1 MNEPTLWMVCL
12 QAFAAVMVILF
23 AMTGLLRLLI
33 TLFPENK
40 PEADVALMSALT
52 QAVQSVVPG
61 STITTIEEIR

>member
-12 QAFAAVMVILF
+12 QAFAAVMLILF

-40 PEADVALMSALT
+40 PEADTALISAIT
-52 QAVQSVVPG
+52 KAVQSAVPG
-61 STITTIEEIR
+61 ATVTQIEEIR

>member
-1 MNEPTLWMVCL
+1 MNEPSLWMVCL

-23 AMTGLLRLLI
+23 TMTGLLRLLI

-40 PEADVALMSALT
+40 PEADAALMSALT

-61 STITTIEEIR
+61 STITSIQEIR